1 VKAGLFGSISK
12 DGGKTFGGLGS
23 MHADIHD
30 IWFDVNDSD
39 KMFVA
44 TDGGLY
50 RSLNQGVT
58 MEHIENLPLS
68 QFYHISVDNETPY
81 NIYGGLQDNGSWFGP
96 SASPGGI
103 EARDWETVGYGDG
116 FRVYSHPED
125 HNLTYSEMQGAEN
138 IFRYNAE
145 IRQLRTIEPLPEDGD
160 PKLRFNWNAAMALS
174 PSTPNRLYVGS
185 QFLHVSEDRG
195 NNWRKISP
203 DLTTNDPAKQ
213 DQESSGGLT
222 KDNSGAENHCTIFT
236 IAESPVDKNVI
247 WVGTDDG
254 NVQITQ
260 DGGKS
265 WNNVIANVTGLPAN
279 TWCYHIEASVF
290 GAGIAYA
297 VFDGHTKNDM
307 NTYVYKTSD
316 FGKSWKPIMTDQIT
330 GFARSFQ
337 EDYENQNLL
346 FLGTELGLYV
356 TLDGGLNWSKFTN
369 NMPSVAI
376 HQIELQEQT
385 NDLVMGT
392 HGRGVIILDDI
403 SPLRQI
409 TAKMLNEKL
418 VFLDTAPTEMWEE
431 DSFGGTSGETQFVGN
446 NPNRFPRII
455 YYLSKRHTFGKMT
468 LKVYDETGNFVTN
481 LAPGKKK
488 GINVVTWG
496 TTMQSP
502 KVAQGKTFAQGG
514 MAAPRVKAGKYKI
527 VIVKGKETY
536 EHMIEIKY
544 PTKSVFDV
552 AERDAQF

>member
-1 VKAGLFGSISK
+1 SDLIMDPNDPNTMYASFWEFRRTAWSFSSGGASSALYKSTDGGKSWNKIHKGFPAGKLGRIAVTVAPSNSDIVYAVIESEKAEKNGLYRSDNGGASWEHLNADFGLVVRPFYFSRIVVDPTNPDIVVKAGLFGSISR

-23 MHADIHD
+23 MHPDIHD

-96 SASPGGI
+96 SSSPGGI
-103 EARDWETVGYGDG
+103 EARDWETVGFGDG

-138 IFRYNAE
+138 IFRYNTE

-174 PSTPNRLYVGS
+174 PSNPDRLYVGS
-185 QFLHVSEDRG
+185 QFLHVSDDKG

-222 KDNSGAENHCTIFT
+222 KDNSGAENHCTIFS

-265 WNNVIANVTGLPAN
+265 WAQVLCTPKSSEGFFRRIGADAIA
-279 TWCYHIEASVF
+279 HQVF
-290 GAGIAYA
+290 
-297 VFDGHTKNDM
+297 N
-307 NTYVYKTSD
+307 
-316 FGKSWKPIMTDQIT
+316 
-330 GFARSFQ
+330 
-337 EDYENQNLL
+337 
-346 FLGTELGLYV
+346 
-356 TLDGGLNWSKFTN
+356 
-369 NMPSVAI
+369 
-376 HQIELQEQT
+376 
-385 NDLVMGT
+385 
-392 HGRGVIILDDI
+392 
-403 SPLRQI
+403 PL
-409 TAKMLNEKL
+409 
-418 VFLDTAPTEMWEE
+418 
-431 DSFGGTSGETQFVGN
+431 
-446 NPNRFPRII
+446 
-455 YYLSKRHTFGKMT
+455 
-468 LKVYDETGNFVTN
+468 
-481 LAPGKKK
+481 
-488 GINVVTWG
+488 
-496 TTMQSP
+496 
-502 KVAQGKTFAQGG
+502 
-514 MAAPRVKAGKYKI
+514 
-527 VIVKGKETY
+527 
-536 EHMIEIKY
+536 
-544 PTKSVFDV
+544 
-552 AERDAQF
+552 